1 MSCTLYYHPL
11 SNFSRKIRIL
21 LLEKDIEHEL
31 HEINLRFKPEFFLK
45 LSPIG
50 KVPVLKDEDET
61 VIWDSSLIAEYLEEK
76 YPNPMF
82 YPKNFQERFNCRKWE
97 ELADTL
103 GDNIIGFWVQGL
115 MNKGEPT
122 MYQSRLKQKIDHIIP
137 VFEEKLSQTE
147 YLLGGDTWSMADI
160 SALCS
165 FGYYDLRINEDW
177 KKTYPYLQSWFTK
190 LHTIDSVKSTIPSQ
204 IE

>member
-1 MSCTLYYHPL
+1 MTCTLYYHPL

-21 LLEKDIEHEL
+21 LLEKNIEHEL

-50 KVPVLKDEDET
+50 KVPVLKEEDGT

-82 YPKNFQERFNCRKWE
+82 YPKNFQERFHCRKWE

-103 GDNIIGFWVQGL
+103 GDHIISFWVQGL
-115 MNKGEPT
+115 MNKDEPT
-122 MYQSRLKQKIDHIIP
+122 IYQSLLKQNIDRLIP
-137 VFEEKLSQTE
+137 VFEEQLSQTE

-165 FGYYDLRINEDW
+165 FGYHDLRINQDW
-177 KKTYPYLQSWFTK
+177 RKNYPYLQSWFTK

-204 IE
+204 R